1 MRDADNVEW
10 TIKAYNWLNGNF
22 ELAEWGSGYGFT
34 QADNY
39 FKNLHSDNS
48 FAKIEMMKTTI
59 NEEICQ

>member
-10 TIKAYNWLNGNF
+10 TIKAYNWLNGDF

-39 FKNLHSDNS
+39 FKSLRINNS
-48 FAKIEMMKTTI
+48 FAKIEMIKTTI